1 MAITKEHDAG
11 SRPTWV
17 HKLWRAVTGSISA
30 ALLWPRLQLA
40 AKAAIAAGVAF
51 AIAPFMPGSAADYPY
66 YAPLGAL
73 VAMYENVSGSMR
85 QGFQTLVG
93 LAIGVG
99 LAFMLFSLGDPSP
112 LTVAIVMGLGVILAG
127 LPRIGSGSDWIPT
140 AALLVLLVGGHN
152 PDKFSFGY
160 LFQMGV
166 GVSVGIVV
174 NLLVFPPLHFKAAA
188 LSLAELRLALAQQL
202 WDMGKALRENWPPE
216 HEDWSRRSE
225 ALAGRAR
232 SVRAAVQKA
241 DASRQ
246 ANPRRRLHP
255 RDVEADYRDLRDLE
269 RVTFHVQDVTQV
281 LSDVIWAEDTPFVI
295 PDGYAEP
302 LSEAMTLVGDVL
314 RAAEEEEPQ
323 RQTELVEQADAAVQA
338 FTARVAEEDLSAG
351 APSAVESILLSL
363 HRMLRVVK
371 SGAAKSAAA
380 ESDATKSDQT
390 KSDPAKASTA
400 TSGTAEPGAGDGE
413 PSSAA
418 TSRSKKDPR
427 PD

>member
-1 MAITKEHDAG
+1 MAIEKEHDSSGHPSRVRRLGRVVAG
-11 SRPTWV
+11 SV
-17 HKLWRAVTGSISA
+17 SA

-40 AKAAIAAGVAF
+40 TKAALAAGLAF
-51 AIAPFMPGSAADYPY
+51 YIAPFMPGSAADYPY

-93 LAIGVG
+93 LAIGIG
-99 LAFMLFSLGDPSP
+99 LAFMLFSLGSPSP
-112 LTVAIVMGLGVILAG
+112 LTVAIVMGLGVVLAG

-160 LFQMGV
+160 LVQMGA
-166 GVSVGIVV
+166 GVTVGIVV

-202 WDMGKALRENWPPE
+202 WDMGKALKESWPPE

-225 ALAGRAR
+225 SLADRAR

-241 DASRQ
+241 DASRR

-255 RDVEADYRDLRDLE
+255 RDVDEDYSNLRDLE
-269 RVTFHVQDVTQV
+269 RLTFHIQDVTQV
-281 LSDVIWAEDTPFVI
+281 LSDVIWSTDTPFVI
-295 PDGYAEP
+295 PDAHAEP
-302 LSEAMTLVGDVL
+302 LAEAMTMVGDVL

-323 RQTELVEQADAAVQA
+323 RRAELVEEADAAVKA
-338 FTARVAEEDLSAG
+338 FTARVAVEDQAAD
-351 APSAVESILLSL
+351 APSAVESVLLSL
-363 HRMLRVVK
+363 HRMLRVMK
-371 SGAAKSAAA
+371 SGDGKRQA
-380 ESDATKSDQT
+380 DAS
-390 KSDPAKASTA
+390 SGGAS
-400 TSGTAEPGAGDGE
+400 
-413 PSSAA
+413 
-418 TSRSKKDPR
+418 
-427 PD
+427 